1 MMVNKSSKDLS
12 EEKNTKKNTDIKYG
26 VTLMGGL
33 CLLGAQCCAYA
44 VVTFRKYFHEV
55 LNFKRYNHSDGDNY
69 LACTF

>member
-1 MMVNKSSKDLS
+1 
-12 EEKNTKKNTDIKYG
+12 
-26 VTLMGGL
+26 MGGL